1 MSDQSITGATKMGT
15 AGGFLSALFL
25 NIHAADIAHTA
36 VTAAVG
42 AVVSFTIS
50 LLLKYCVSRW
60 RR

>member
-1 MSDQSITGATKMGT
+1 MSDQSLTGTAKMST

-25 NIHAADIAHTA
+25 NIRTADLLSTA

-42 AVVSFTIS
+42 ALVSFAIS
-50 LLLKYCVSRW
+50 LLLKYCVTRW